1 MFEFHKDRKQYFDIQ
16 VSNTAKYVIP
26 FVRETLPLPA
36 GARVLEIGAGEAG
49 VLKAFIDAG
58 CIGVGVELDES
69 RVVNGRKWLGP
80 ELAEGKLTYIC
91 SDIYN
96 VDVEKDLGGKF
107 DLIVLK
113 DVIEH
118 IHDQAKLLRKLHS
131 FLLPHG
137 AIFFGFPPW
146 QMPFGGHQQICTNKV
161 LSKMPYYHLLPV
173 GLYKFILRK
182 YKQPVEELIEIRDTR
197 LSLEKFE
204 RILKRTDYRVL
215 HRRLFLINPIYEYKF
230 GWKPRVQSSLI
241 SRIPWFRNF
250 VTTTAYYLAAPA
262 PETTSSNVASTASII

>member
-1 MFEFHKDRKQYFDIQ
+1 MFEFHKDRKRYFDIQ

-26 FVRETLPLPA
+26 FIREHMQLKP

-49 VLKAFIDAG
+49 VLKAFIDEG
-58 CIGVGVELDES
+58 CIGVGVELVEE
-69 RVVNGRKWLGP
+69 RVVNGRKWLET
-80 ELAEGKLTYIC
+80 ELASGKLTYII

-96 VDVEKDLGGKF
+96 MDVERDLGGRF
-107 DLIVLK
+107 DVIVLK

-118 IHDQAKLLRKLHS
+118 IHDQARLLTKLHS

-161 LSKMPYYHLLPV
+161 LAKMPYYHLLPE
-173 GLYKFILRK
+173 GLYKYILRK
-182 YKQPVEELIEIRDTR
+182 FKQPVEELIEIRDTR

-204 RILKRTDYRVL
+204 RILRKTDYKVL

-230 GWKPRVQSSLI
+230 GWKPRVQSSFI

-250 VTTTAYYLAAPA
+250 VTTTAYYLAVPA
-262 PETTSSNVASTASII
+262 RQKEPSVGS

>member
-1 MFEFHKDRKQYFDIQ
+1 MFEFHKDRKRYFDIQ

-26 FVRETLPLPA
+26 FIRENLPFRE

-49 VLKAFIDAG
+49 VLKAFLDEG
-58 CIGVGVELDES
+58 CIGVGVELVEE

-80 ELAEGKLTYIC
+80 ELASGKLTYII

-96 VDVEKDLGGKF
+96 VDADKDLGGKF

-118 IHDQAKLLRKLHS
+118 IYDQAKLMRKLQS

-161 LSKMPYYHLLPV
+161 LAKMPYYHLLPER
-173 GLYKFILRK
+173 LYKYILK
-182 YKQPVEELIEIRDTR
+182 KFNQPVEALIEIRDTR

-204 RILKRTDYRVL
+204 KILR
-215 HRRLFLINPIYEYKF
+215 
-230 GWKPRVQSSLI
+230 
-241 SRIPWFRNF
+241 
-250 VTTTAYYLAAPA
+250 
-262 PETTSSNVASTASII
+262 

>member
-16 VSNTAKYVIP
+16 VANTAKYVIP
-26 FVRETLPLPA
+26 FIRENLPLPK
-36 GARVLEIGAGEAG
+36 GSRVLEIGAGEAG
-49 VLKAFIDAG
+49 VLKAFIDEG
-58 CIGVGVELDES
+58 CIGVGVELLEE

-80 ELAEGKLTYIC
+80 ELAAGKLTYIV
-91 SDIYN
+91 SDIYK
-96 VDVEKDLGGKF
+96 VDVEKDLGGRF

-118 IHDQAKLLRKLHS
+118 IYDQAKLLRKLHS

-161 LSKMPYYHLLPV
+161 LAKMPYYHLLPER
-173 GLYKFILRK
+173 LYKFILKK
-182 YKQPVEELIEIRDTR
+182 YNQPVKDLIEIRDTR

-204 RILKRTDYRVL
+204 RILKKTDYRIV
-215 HRRLFLINPIYEYKF
+215 HRRLFLINPIYQYKF

-250 VTTTAYYLAAPA
+250 VTTTAYYLAAPSTVA
-262 PETTSSNVASTASII
+262 PTASRI

>member
-26 FVRETLPLPA
+26 FIRETMPLA
-36 GARVLEIGAGEAG
+36 KGARVLEIGAGEAG
-49 VLKAFIDAG
+49 VLKAFIDEG
-58 CIGVGVELDES
+58 CIGVGVELVEE
-69 RVVNGRKWLGP
+69 RVINGRKWLGP
-80 ELAEGKLTYIC
+80 ELAAGKLTYII
-91 SDIYN
+91 SDIYD
-96 VDVEKDLGGKF
+96 VDVDKDLGGKF

-118 IHDQAKLLRKLHS
+118 IYDQAKLMRKLHS

-161 LSKMPYYHLLPV
+161 LSKMPYYHLLPER
-173 GLYKFILRK
+173 LYKYILKK
-182 YKQPVEELIEIRDTR
+182 YNQPVKDLIEIRDTR

-204 RILKRTDYRVL
+204 RILKKTNYRIRQ
-215 HRRLFLINPIYEYKF
+215 RRLFLINPIYEYKF
-230 GWKPRVQSSLI
+230 GWKPRVQSAFVSH
-241 SRIPWFRNF
+241 IPWFRNF
-250 VTTTAYYLAAPA
+250 VTTTAYYLVVPG
-262 PETTSSNVASTASII
+262 PETVSA

>member
-16 VSNTAKYVIP
+16 VANTARYVIP
-26 FVRETLPLPA
+26 FIREHIPLKP

-49 VLKAFIDAG
+49 VLKAFIDEG
-58 CIGVGVELDES
+58 CIGVGVELLEE
-69 RVVNGRKWLGP
+69 RVVNGRKWLAS
-80 ELAEGKLTYIC
+80 ELADGKLTYIV
-91 SDIYN
+91 SDIYH

-118 IHDQAKLLRKLHS
+118 IYDQAKLLNKLHA

-161 LSKMPYYHLLPV
+161 LAKMPYYHLLPE
-173 GLYKFILRK
+173 GMYKFILKK
-182 YKQPVEELIEIRDTR
+182 YDQPVKDLIEIRDTR

-204 RILKRTDYRVL
+204 RIVRKTHYRVL
-215 HRRLFLINPIYEYKF
+215 RRKLFLINPIYEYKF
-230 GWKPRVQSSLI
+230 GWKPRVQSRFIGS
-241 SRIPWFRNF
+241 IPWIRNF
-250 VTTTAYYLAAPA
+250 VTTTAYYLVVPSAAPVKA
-262 PETTSSNVASTASII
+262 A